1 MRKYKDYLEDKKK
14 EAEEDAKLTQ
24 YTDNDE
30 VNELRQLVE
39 DMTKWMSIGNNRAK
53 IPKKVIDEFRATMKK
68 ANNIKATNIAYRQDK
83 EIKRQAQETKNAR
96 ENMK

>member
-1 MRKYKDYLEDKKK
+1 MRKYKDYLEDKKR
-14 EAEEDAKLTQ
+14 EAEEEKKLTQ

-53 IPKKVIDEFRATMKK
+53 IPKKVIDEFKATMKR
-68 ANNIKATNIAYRQDK
+68 ANYIKATNMAHRQK
-83 EIKRQAQETKNAR
+83 
-96 ENMK
+96 

>member
-14 EAEEDAKLTQ
+14 EAEEGKKLTQ

-39 DMTKWMSIGNNRAK
+39 DMTKWMSIGNNRAN
-53 IPKKVIDEFRATMKK
+53 IPKKVIEEFKATMKR
-68 ANNIKATNIAYRQDK
+68 ANYIKATNMAHRQK
-83 EIKRQAQETKNAR
+83 
-96 ENMK
+96 

>member
-14 EAEEDAKLTQ
+14 EAEEEKKLTQ

-39 DMTKWMSIGNNRAK
+39 DMTKWMSIGNNRAN
-53 IPKKVIDEFRATMKK
+53 IPKKVIDEFKGTMKR
-68 ANNIKATNIAYRQDK
+68 ANYIKATNMAHRQK
-83 EIKRQAQETKNAR
+83 
-96 ENMK
+96 